1 MVDRPLLLALFLFAV
16 GLSGGCAA
24 GPAVREAGT
33 GRLYDP
39 SLVGTWTSGRSRW
52 TLARAGDFGYALTLA
67 DPFAGPPS
75 GPPGGPPGGA
85 ASAPLAVDLVEV
97 GPHLYL
103 LPAGQDDLRGAVSG
117 VLVRLDRPA
126 PDRLEVAMPDLARL
140 AELVD
145 APPVPPADAAD
156 RAMSAS
162 ASTTGPA
169 SRPMPGLRRTLAEH
183 GDAAGL
189 FVPLGEL
196 RRAR

>member
-1 MVDRPLLLALFLFAV
+1 MVDRPLLLALLLTAV

-67 DPFAGPPS
+67 DPLAGPPS
-75 GPPGGPPGGA
+75 GPPGGA
-85 ASAPLAVDLVEV
+85 ASAPLAVDLVQV

-145 APPVPPADAAD
+145 APPADSAD
-156 RAMSAS
+156 RAVAAS
-162 ASTTGPA
+162 ASTTNPA
-169 SRPMPGLRRTLAEH
+169 SRPMPGLRRTLKEH